1 MIRSPENPRNMATTA
16 NKLVVDEIWLDPIV
30 SVYVGS
36 YISQPSYLMPSK
48 FAKSAKTVKLGTD
61 PVCVALA

>member
-16 NKLVVDEIWLDPIV
+16 NKLVVDDIQLDPI
-30 SVYVGS
+30 GS

-48 FAKSAKTVKLGTD
+48 FAKFAKTVKLGTD
-61 PVCVALA
+61 PVCVDLA